1 MSNKRIRSRNR
12 QGLDKV
18 LDGHRAFINF
28 NAQMLMSD
36 LVDILPADK
45 VRLEILETVDIANQ
59 DIIER
64 LFELKKRGFKLAL
77 DDVVS
82 GGAELEP
89 LAWPPSSKPDQ
100 EWLDRVF
107 AEHRSRLARTCASSS
122 DEGTGAHTGEA
133 FRAHE
138 VERGHGGERF
148 E

>member
-1 MSNKRIRSRNR
+1 MSNKGIRSRNR

-45 VRLEILETVDIANQ
+45 VILEILENIANQ

-64 LFELKKRGFKLAL
+64 LFELKTRGFKLAL

-100 EWLDRVF
+100 DWLDRVF
-107 AEHRSRLARTCASSS
+107 AEHN
-122 DEGTGAHTGEA
+122 HP
-133 FRAHE
+133 
-138 VERGHGGERF
+138 ER
-148 E
+148 